1 MKQMILEMERGS
13 IRSRSL
19 ENSIWKILGLVRQSI
34 ARMSTFN
41 FGSDGSN
48 ITFALHETRIECHSF
63 SESLYH
69 SVTPSIEL
77 EIRF

>member
-1 MKQMILEMERGS
+1 MERGS

-19 ENSIWKILGLVRQSI
+19 ENSLWKILGPVVRQSI
-34 ARMSTFN
+34 ARMCTFN

-69 SVTPSIEL
+69 SVTPSAEL
-77 EIRF
+77 QIRL